1 MNSGENTPAANSNA
15 FSATQMSPE
24 ARVPS
29 PTAKQNTSTSF
40 YLTPSEIE
48 SLRRD
53 KKEASE
59 FLDKFWADLKP
70 EV

>member
-29 PTAKQNTSTSF
+29 PTARPSTSTSF

-48 SLRRD
+48 SLRQD
-53 KKEASE
+53 KKESGE
-59 FLDKFWADLKP
+59 YFRKRWAHLRPKA
-70 EV
+70 